1 MNLNRSCA
9 FLFVMNQVI
18 VINPPRKRAAN
29 TTQEYKKTFG
39 DPGLKQCI
47 RQTIIKTKNMRFGMI
62 IQKKKSALQFFFFLF
77 FGKTVNL
84 KIPG

>member
-1 MNLNRSCA
+1 
-9 FLFVMNQVI
+9 MNQVI

-47 RQTIIKTKNMRFGMI
+47 RQTVIKTKNMRFDMI
-62 IQKKKSALQFFFFLF
+62 IKKKICFTVFFPCF

>member
-1 MNLNRSCA
+1 
-9 FLFVMNQVI
+9 MNQVI

-29 TTQEYKKTFG
+29 TTQEYKKAFG

-47 RQTIIKTKNMRFGMI
+47 RQTVIKTKNMRFGMI
-62 IQKKKSALQFFFFLF
+62 IQKKKICFTVFFFLF

>member
-47 RQTIIKTKNMRFGMI
+47 RQTVIKTKNMKFGMVI
-62 IQKKKSALQFFFFLF
+62 KKKKSALVFFSCFLV
-77 FGKTVNL
+77 KQST
-84 KIPG
+84 

>member
-1 MNLNRSCA
+1 
-9 FLFVMNQVI
+9 MNQVI

-47 RQTIIKTKNMRFGMI
+47 RQTVIKTKNMKFGMI
-62 IQKKKSALQFFFFLF
+62 I
-77 FGKTVNL
+77 
-84 KIPG
+84 

>member
-1 MNLNRSCA
+1 
-9 FLFVMNQVI
+9 MNQVI

-47 RQTIIKTKNMRFGMI
+47 RQTVIKTKNMKFGMI
-62 IQKKKSALQFFFFLF
+62 LKKKKIRFRFFFLF

>member
-1 MNLNRSCA
+1 
-9 FLFVMNQVI
+9 MNQVI

-39 DPGLKQCI
+39 DPVLKQCI
-47 RQTIIKTKNMRFGMI
+47 RQTVIKTKNMKFGMI
-62 IQKKKSALQFFFFLF
+62 IKKKKKSALQFFFFF
-77 FGKTVNL
+77 FGKTVSL

>member
-1 MNLNRSCA
+1 
-9 FLFVMNQVI
+9 MNQVI

-47 RQTIIKTKNMRFGMI
+47 RQTVIKTKNMKFGMVI
-62 IQKKKSALQFFFFLF
+62 KKKKIRFSFFFLF